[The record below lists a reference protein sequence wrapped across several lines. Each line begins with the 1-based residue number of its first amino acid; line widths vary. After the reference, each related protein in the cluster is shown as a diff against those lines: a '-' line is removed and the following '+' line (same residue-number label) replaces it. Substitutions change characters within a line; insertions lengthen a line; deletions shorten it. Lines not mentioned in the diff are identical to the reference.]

1 MDLQILRHIITEQ
14 HRVIRDAVIY
24 PRDYEFD
31 PHANYVL
38 VGLRRAGKSTLLYK
52 IARDWVKQGADWAQ
66 IIYINFEDE
75 RLNGFQ
81 LADFDDI
88 LSVAGEFTDKEP
100 YIFLDEVQN
109 IDGWEKFARRLAD
122 QKYRVYITGSNAKM
136 LEWNIIERLGA
147 RYFIKTIYPYNFNE
161 FLTAKGIDHTS
172 AQLFDTLLSGR
183 IRRGAADY
191 LSHGGLPETLIYSD
205 HRNYLESIYQKIL
218 LGDIIARNDVRNPE
232 AFRLLINKIAET
244 IMHDVSYRNLAKSVQ
259 SVLNKKVSTET
270 IINYI
275 SFAKSAFLIFDVKDY
290 ISKFTDRN
298 TTPKYYFSDNG
309 ILNLFLLNKVSVLLE
324 NVVAIALYE
333 KHHDHLFYLKSAKT
347 KIDIDFYLPEEE
359 TAIQVAFSIDDR
371 SYEREVGNLVRLA
384 KNNQHVKRFII
395 VTSEE
400 EKQLEVD
407 GVKIEIMPLYQF
419 LLSDLV
425 MFDISDKK

>member
-1 MDLQILRHIITEQ
+1 MEHQILRHIITEQ
-14 HRVIRDAVIY
+14 HRVIKNAVIF

-31 PHANYVL
+31 PKANYVL

-52 IARDWVKQGADWAQ
+52 IARDLVKNGADWSQ
-66 IIYINFEDE
+66 IIYVNFEDE
-75 RLNGFQ
+75 RLNGFS

-88 LSVAGEFTDKEP
+88 LGVAGELTDKEP

-136 LEWNIIERLGA
+136 LEWNIVERLGA

-161 FLTAKGIDHTS
+161 FLTAKGIAHTINE
-172 AQLFDTLLSGR
+172 LYDTLLSGR
-183 IRRGAADY
+183 IVRGAADY

-205 HRNYLESIYQKIL
+205 HRDYLESIYQKIL

-244 IMHDVSYRNLAKSVQ
+244 IMHDVSYRNLAKSIQ

-270 IINYI
+270 VINYI
-275 SFAKSAFLIFDVKDY
+275 SFAKSAFLLFDVKDY
-290 ISKFTDRN
+290 VSKFTDKN
-298 TTPKYYFSDNG
+298 TTPKYYFIDNG
-309 ILNLFLLNKVSVLLE
+309 ILNLFLLNKASVLLE
-324 NVVAIALYE
+324 NLVAIALYE
-333 KHHDHLFYLKSAKT
+333 KYQDHLFYLRSSKT
-347 KIDIDFYLPEEE
+347 KIDIDFYLPEKK
-359 TAIQVAFSIDDR
+359 TAIQVAFSVSDHA
-371 SYEREVGNLVRLA
+371 YEREVGNLVRLA
-384 KNNQHVKRFII
+384 KNDDSVERFII

-400 EKQLEVD
+400 EKTIEDD
-407 GVKIEIMPLYQF
+407 GVKIEVMPLYKF
-419 LLSDLV
+419 LLNDLV
-425 MFDISDKK
+425 AFDITDKK